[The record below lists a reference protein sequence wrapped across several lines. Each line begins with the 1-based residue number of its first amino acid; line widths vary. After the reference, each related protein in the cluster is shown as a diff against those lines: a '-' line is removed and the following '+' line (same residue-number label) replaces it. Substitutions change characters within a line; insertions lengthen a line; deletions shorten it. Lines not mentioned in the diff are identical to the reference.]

1 MIEKKIIFNEF
12 YNKDK
17 IKIIDHLNK
26 KYNWK
31 PVFMTG
37 LLRESDV
44 INQVNKNYPSCITCD
59 SMAIRQA
66 QFDYRVIGPVKPI
79 DAEILS
85 SISNHA
91 FNFLG
96 SSSDPTGNNF
106 SYKERSSYYYDILK
120 YWNTVILNL
129 KPDIFVSYV
138 MPHTPVCQSL
148 YYLCK
153 YHYNIDV
160 LFINHTP
167 LLNKNFHIMGS
178 SIDKLYQPFLKN
190 YKFGKNLKIGPDAKS
205 YLESLRKKNAVSPN
219 HIFKVH
225 NSYAQSSKLA
235 KRIKILLGI
244 IIKTLKNG
252 YGFKIDHDWKKN
264 NKPYYNIKSRMNNF
278 ENFLFMERRRRKN
291 ISLKKVYDRH
301 VTSVNFKRK
310 YIYFA
315 SQYQPEASTC
325 LLGGYYENFF
335 LVLDILSAVI
345 PDDWIIYYKENSTIF
360 SKSIYTKGSLAR
372 DMHYYERLAKYSNV
386 KMISENTNTFDL
398 IDNAQVVSTVTGTV
412 AWEAVVRGV
421 PSMAFSKTWY
431 SGCDSI
437 FSIKTFKDAEEAIKK
452 IINGY
457 KPDQGDIERYTAAI
471 EKVASKNII
480 PQKNFINEI
489 KEKNNPEKALINI
502 AEAFNEAHISYYVK
516 KQKI

>member
-1 MIEKKIIFNEF
+1 MIEKKIIFNKF

-37 LLRESDV
+37 LLKESDV
-44 INQVNKNYPSCITCD
+44 INQVNKNYPSCITSD

-96 SSSDPTGNNF
+96 HLSDPTGNNF
-106 SYKERSSYYYDILK
+106 SYKERSDYYFDILK
-120 YWNTVILNL
+120 YYNTVILNL

-138 MPHTPVCQSL
+138 IPHTPVCRSL

-167 LLNKNFHIMGS
+167 LLNKKFYVIGS
-178 SIDKLYQPFLKN
+178 STDKLYQPFLKN

-205 YLESLRKKNAVSPN
+205 YLESLSKKNAESPN
-219 HIFKVH
+219 HIFKAH
-225 NSYAQSSKLA
+225 KSYAQSSKLA
-235 KRIKILLGI
+235 KRIRILFGI
-244 IIKTLKNG
+244 IIRTLKNG
-252 YGFKIDHDWKKN
+252 YGFKIDGDWKKN

-301 VTSVNFKRK
+301 VTSVDFKRK

-315 SQYQPEASTC
+315 SQYQPEATTSV
-325 LLGGYYENFF
+325 LGGYYANFF

-360 SKSIYTKGSLAR
+360 SKSIYAKGSLER
-372 DMHYYERLAKYSNV
+372 DRHYYERLANYKNI
-386 KMISENTNTFDL
+386 KMISENINTFDL
-398 IDNAQVVSTVTGTV
+398 IDYAQAVSTVTGTV

-421 PSMAFSKTWY
+421 PSMTFGKTWY

-437 FSIKTFKDAEEAIKK
+437 FSIKTFKDAEDAIKK

-457 KPDQGDIERYTAAI
+457 KPDQSDIERYTAAI

-480 PQKNFINEI
+480 PQKMFNIEI
-489 KEKNNPEKALINI
+489 AKHENPDKILINI
-502 AEAFNEAHISYYVK
+502 AEAFYQSYINK
-516 KQKI
+516 NKI